1 MINNERCLYEFGP
14 FRIDPDHRLLL
25 RENQP
30 VPLQPKAFDIL
41 LVLIR
46 NQENVVLKDDLLKT
60 VWPETFVEESN
71 LAQNIFVLRK
81 ALGDAK
87 GENRYIVTVPGRGY
101 RFAEKVRFLGG
112 ELIAEDKSV
121 FAENESHALVIEHRT
136 GKAVQPQPEQ
146 NEDADSLV
154 VETHSR
160 ARMVITDETVAAVK
174 TVPARTS
181 ILSKVLALAV
191 LLGVVALTVAYFYTH
206 RAPKL
211 TSKDTVVLADFANST
226 GDTVFDGA
234 LRQGLSAQLDQ
245 SPFLNLLSD
254 RRTAQ
259 TLTLMGQ
266 PKDARLTH
274 ELAQEVCQRAAAA
287 AVLDGSIAQVGSRYL
302 LTLKALDCSSGEPLT
317 STEAVADDKNHV
329 LDALGK
335 IASDTR
341 GKLGESL
348 ASVQKYDVPVQD
360 VTTPSL
366 EALKA
371 YSLAMKERNR
381 PGSDFNL
388 TRQLFQRAIDLD
400 PNFAMAYAQLGVV
413 YVNYGQTERGAE
425 GLRKAYQLRERVSER
440 EKFYIASHY
449 DDMVN
454 GDLEAARKDYELWIQ
469 LYPRD
474 SIPWGDLN
482 VVYFYLGDF
491 EKVLAL
497 TAQAEKL
504 AGAGEHDHSANFAW
518 CNVLLNRF
526 DEAKAIDLEAQATHR
541 DDPAYHFN
549 LFMID
554 FLQHDVEGMKRE
566 AAGLV
571 SNPAWGHD
579 AFQYQSDMAAY
590 GGQFAEA
597 RKFTER
603 AIAAARKSD
612 NQEKAAGDEAEAAIR
627 EAMVGNAALA
637 KQQAKAALALFNSK
651 DVEAMSAFA
660 LSLAGDSAEATRLT
674 NDLAK
679 RFPKNTI
686 VQFNYLPTIR
696 GAGELRNGDAAKA
709 IRTLAPATPYE
720 FGITAL
726 TGGSTLYPAYVR
738 GEAYLTAKQ
747 GPAAAAEFKKILDHP
762 GVVQN
767 EIIGA
772 LAHLGQGR
780 AYVLSGDK
788 SKAHAAYHDFFSLW
802 KDADP
807 DIPILKQAKAEYAKL
822 Q

>member
-1 MINNERCLYEFGP
+1 MAMINKQRTFYEFGS

-46 NQENVVLKDDLLKT
+46 NQEEVVLKDDLLKT

-101 RFAEKVRFLGG
+101 RFAEKVRFVGE
-112 ELIAEDKSV
+112 ELIAEDRTV
-121 FAENESHALVIEHRT
+121 FAESRPHVSAMRGANSAAAALEAGT
-136 GKAVQPQPEQ
+136 DG
-146 NEDADSLV
+146 LV
-154 VETHSR
+154 VETHTRS
-160 ARMVITDETVAAVK
+160 RMVITDETAVAVQTAPAGISTRVK
-174 TVPARTS
+174 ALVLAA
-181 ILSKVLALAV
+181 LALA
-191 LLGVVALTVAYFYTH
+191 ALAAYFYMH
-206 RAPKL
+206 RTPESASKL
-211 TSKDTVVLADFANST
+211 TSKDTVVLADFSNST
-226 GDTVFDGA
+226 GDPVFDGT

-254 RRTAQ
+254 RRTGQ
-259 TLTLMGQ
+259 TLALMGK
-266 PKDARLTH
+266 PKDARLTD

-287 AVLDGSIAQVGSRYL
+287 AVLDGSIAQIGARYL

-317 STEAVADDKNHV
+317 NTEAVADDKNHV

-335 IASDTR
+335 IAAETR
-341 GKLGESL
+341 SKLGESL
-348 ASVQKYDVPVQD
+348 ASVQKYDVSPQD

-371 YSLAMKERNR
+371 YTLAMKERNA

-413 YVNYGQTERGAE
+413 YFNLGQTLRGSE
-425 GLRKAYQLRERVSER
+425 NLRKAYQLRGRVSER

-449 DDMVN
+449 DEHVM
-454 GDLEAARKDYELWIQ
+454 GDLESAHHNFELWAQ

-474 SIPWGDLN
+474 ADAPANLGVIAL
-482 VVYFYLGDF
+482 FLGDYD
-491 EKVLAL
+491 KVLAL
-497 TAQAEKL
+497 TDKAEKL
-504 AGAGEHDHSANFAW
+504 SATDMHGSNFVW
-518 CNVLLNRF
+518 CNIFLNRLA
-526 DEAKAIDLEAQATHR
+526 EAKAIALAPQSRNR
-541 DDPAYHFN
+541 DDPSFHFN
-549 LFMID
+549 LYMID
-554 FLQHDVEGMKRE
+554 FLEHDAEGMKRE

-571 SNPAWGHD
+571 SNPTWGHA
-579 AFQYQSDMAAY
+579 AFQYQADTSAY
-590 GGQFAEA
+590 GGQFAKA
-597 RKFTER
+597 REFTQR
-603 AIAAARKSD
+603 AVAAARKSD
-612 NQEKAAGDEAEAAIR
+612 NQEAAAGDEADAAIR
-627 EAMVGNAALA
+627 EAMAGNAALA

-651 DVEAMSAFA
+651 DIEAMAAFA
-660 LSLAGDSAEATRLT
+660 SSMAGDSGQATQLT

-679 RFPKNTI
+679 RFPQDTI
-686 VQFNYLPTIR
+686 VQFNYLPTLQAAR
-696 GAGELRNGDAAKA
+696 ELRNGDAAKA
-709 IRTLAPATPYE
+709 LRTLAAASPYE
-720 FGITAL
+720 LGTTAL
-726 TGGSTLYPAYVR
+726 TGGGALYPVYMR
-738 GEAYLTAKQ
+738 GEAYLAAKQ
-747 GPAAAAEFKKILDHP
+747 GPAAAAEFQKILDHP

-767 EIIGA
+767 EIVGA

-780 AYVLSGDK
+780 AHVLSGDVN
-788 SKAHAAYHDFFSLW
+788 KARTAYQDFFTLW
-802 KDADP
+802 KDADS
-807 DIPILKQAKAEYAKL
+807 DIPILKEARSEYAKL

>member
-1 MINNERCLYEFGP
+1 MINKQRTFYEFGS

-46 NQENVVLKDDLLKT
+46 NQEEVVLKDDLLKT

-101 RFAEKVRFLGG
+101 RFAEKVRFVGE
-112 ELIAEDKSV
+112 ELIAEDRTV
-121 FAENESHALVIEHRT
+121 FAESRPHVSAMRGANSAAAALEAGT
-136 GKAVQPQPEQ
+136 DG
-146 NEDADSLV
+146 LV
-154 VETHSR
+154 VETHTRS
-160 ARMVITDETVAAVK
+160 RMVITDETAVAVQTAPAGISTRVK
-174 TVPARTS
+174 ALVLAA
-181 ILSKVLALAV
+181 LALA
-191 LLGVVALTVAYFYTH
+191 ALAAYFYMH
-206 RAPKL
+206 RTPESASKL
-211 TSKDTVVLADFANST
+211 TSKDTVVLADFSNST
-226 GDTVFDGA
+226 GDPVFDGT

-254 RRTAQ
+254 RRTGQ
-259 TLTLMGQ
+259 TLALMGK
-266 PKDARLTH
+266 PKDARLTD

-287 AVLDGSIAQVGSRYL
+287 AVLDGSIAQIGARYL

-317 STEAVADDKNHV
+317 NTEAVADDKNHV

-335 IASDTR
+335 IAAETR
-341 GKLGESL
+341 SKLGESL
-348 ASVQKYDVPVQD
+348 ASVQKYDVSPQD

-371 YSLAMKERNR
+371 YTLAMKERNA

-413 YVNYGQTERGAE
+413 YFNLGQTLRGSE
-425 GLRKAYQLRERVSER
+425 NLRKAYQLRGR

-449 DDMVN
+449 DEHVM
-454 GDLEAARKDYELWIQ
+454 GDLESAHHNFELWAQ

-474 SIPWGDLN
+474 ADAPANLGVIAL
-482 VVYFYLGDF
+482 FLGDYD
-491 EKVLAL
+491 KVLAL
-497 TAQAEKL
+497 TDKAEKL
-504 AGAGEHDHSANFAW
+504 SATDMHGSNFVW
-518 CNVLLNRF
+518 CNIFLNRLA
-526 DEAKAIDLEAQATHR
+526 EAKAIALAPQSRNR
-541 DDPAYHFN
+541 DDPSFHFN
-549 LFMID
+549 LYMID
-554 FLQHDVEGMKRE
+554 FLEHDAEGMKRE

-571 SNPAWGHD
+571 SNPTWGHA
-579 AFQYQSDMAAY
+579 AFQYQADTSAY
-590 GGQFAEA
+590 GGQFAKA
-597 RKFTER
+597 REFTQR

-612 NQEKAAGDEAEAAIR
+612 NQEAAAGDEADAAIR
-627 EAMVGNAALA
+627 EAMAGNAALA

-651 DVEAMSAFA
+651 DIEAMAAFA
-660 LSLAGDSAEATRLT
+660 SSMAGDSGQATQLT

-679 RFPKNTI
+679 RFPQDTI
-686 VQFNYLPTIR
+686 VQFNYLPTLQAAR
-696 GAGELRNGDAAKA
+696 ELRNGDAAKA
-709 IRTLAPATPYE
+709 IRTLAAASPYE
-720 FGITAL
+720 LGTTAL
-726 TGGSTLYPAYVR
+726 TGGGALYPVYMR
-738 GEAYLTAKQ
+738 GEAYLAAKQ
-747 GPAAAAEFKKILDHP
+747 GPAAAAEFQKILDHP

-767 EIIGA
+767 EIVGA

-780 AYVLSGDK
+780 AHVLSGDVN
-788 SKAHAAYHDFFSLW
+788 KARTAYQDFFTLW
-802 KDADP
+802 KDADS
-807 DIPILKQAKAEYAKL
+807 DIPILKEARSEYAKL